1 MSFSVPLKIYC
12 TLLFASYRV
21 VVIANLLR
29 FECFVNHE
37 NSTRI
42 DVNMKPA
49 IFYSPRFGIANSVF
63 QPASLK
69 PCLKPSDSSLYSYN
83 LPGCK
88 IKS

>member
-1 MSFSVPLKIYC
+1 MPSNVPLKVCC
-12 TLLFASYRV
+12 TLLFVLYRV
-21 VVIANLLR
+21 VIIANLLG

-63 QPASLK
+63 YHAS
-69 PCLKPSDSSLYSYN
+69 
-83 LPGCK
+83 
-88 IKS
+88 

>member
-1 MSFSVPLKIYC
+1 
-12 TLLFASYRV
+12 

-29 FECFVNHE
+29 FECCVNHE

-63 QPASLK
+63 YHAS
-69 PCLKPSDSSLYSYN
+69 
-83 LPGCK
+83 
-88 IKS
+88 